1 MHYENRV
8 FERETVKLD
17 GNSFTRC
24 TFREAVVVYSGG
36 ELTMANCAFESFS
49 IKVEGDFARGLD
61 NLHQLFGTD
70 AVLTIIRGILTPPNE
85 RQVLAI

>member
-24 TFREAVVVYSGG
+24 TFREAVIVYGGG

-49 IKVEGDFARGLD
+49 IKVEGDLARGLD
-61 NLHQLFGTD
+61 NLHQLFGTEI
-70 AVLTIIRGILTPPNE
+70 LLKIIQGIVAPPHE
-85 RQVLAI
+85 PQTVQL